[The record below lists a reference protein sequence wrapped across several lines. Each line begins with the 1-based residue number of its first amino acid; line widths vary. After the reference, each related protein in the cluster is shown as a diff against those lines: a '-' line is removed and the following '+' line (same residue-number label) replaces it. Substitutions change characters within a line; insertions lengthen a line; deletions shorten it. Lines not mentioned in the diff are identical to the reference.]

1 LLQFFDYLSSVL
13 AVLNVKSFRKT
24 VYGLLGHD
32 RRERRGT
39 YLLSL
44 LLIMLLIF
52 RFVAFRV
59 PEAGEVSDEM
69 AAAVT
74 AVAQGADADRI
85 LPELFT
91 FDPNTSSFD
100 ELLQLGLTE
109 RQAATLVSYRNS
121 GARFR
126 RPEDI
131 GRVYGIDSS
140 DAARL
145 IPYIVIADGRERSD
159 AVAEGKRTPQG
170 SDERLPGSRHP
181 SSSGRADD
189 YTGAADLPAP
199 GYSDSEPGRWNS
211 LSGVRAARRDGTSDL
226 RAAGYSDR
234 YSVGEKP
241 MIDLNICT
249 AAELEQLPGIGPV
262 LSERII
268 RYRALLGGFVAREQL
283 GEVYGI
289 DSTVARLVA
298 GRVTLTFEAVRPL
311 LLDSTSF
318 GSLAR
323 HPYVGYETARLIEAY
338 RSLAEAP
345 LTLGS
350 LVEER
355 VISPLQAARLAP
367 YVRPPEEVAGE
378 DYEFILSKVLK

>member
-1 LLQFFDYLSSVL
+1 M
-13 AVLNVKSFRKT
+13 KSFRKT
-24 VYGLLGHD
+24 VSGLFGHD

-39 YLLSL
+39 YLLSV
-44 LLIMLLIF
+44 LLILLLIF

-59 PEAGEVSDEM
+59 PERGEVSDETSE
-69 AAAVT
+69 AVT
-74 AVAQGADADRI
+74 AESGGANADRI

-91 FDPNTSSFD
+91 FDPNAASYD

-131 GRVYGIDSS
+131 GRVYGIDSA

-145 IPYIVIADGRERSD
+145 IPYIVIANGRQRADAAAAGER
-159 AVAEGKRTPQG
+159 T
-170 SDERLPGSRHP
+170 LPGSGERYP
-181 SSSGRADD
+181 GSADIPASSYADGASGSGNRPAAGPAGRNAGTADD
-189 YTGAADLPAP
+189 RATGNADPDY
-199 GYSDSEPGRWNS
+199 GSES
-211 LSGVRAARRDGTSDL
+211 
-226 RAAGYSDR
+226 
-234 YSVGEKP
+234 P

-289 DSTVARLVA
+289 DSTVVRMVS

-311 LLDSTSF
+311 LLDSASF

-323 HPYVGYETARLIEAY
+323 HPYVGHETARLITAY

-350 LVEER
+350 LVEGK
-355 VISPLQAARLAP
+355 VISPLQAERLAP
-367 YVRPPEEVAGE
+367 YVRPPEEVTGE

>member
-1 LLQFFDYLSSVL
+1 M
-13 AVLNVKSFRKT
+13 KSFRKT

-39 YLLSL
+39 YLLSIL
-44 LLIMLLIF
+44 LVMLLIF

-59 PEAGEVSDEM
+59 PDTGEVSDEM
-69 AAAVT
+69 AEAVIALSRGT
-74 AVAQGADADRI
+74 DADRI
-85 LPELFT
+85 LPEPFT
-91 FDPNTSSFD
+91 FDPNAASVD

-131 GRVYGIDSS
+131 GRVYGIDSA

-145 IPYIVIADGRERSD
+145 IPYIVIADGRERTD
-159 AVAEGKRTPQG
+159 AGAEGKRTPQG
-170 SDERLPGSRHP
+170 SNERLPGSRYP

-189 YTGAADLPAP
+189 YAAGGDLPSP
-199 GYSDSEPGRWNS
+199 GYADSEPGRWNS
-211 LSGVRAARRDGTSDL
+211 SSGGRAARRDGTPDL

-234 YSVGEKP
+234 YSAGERP
-241 MIDLNICT
+241 MTDLNVCT

-268 RYRALLGGFVAREQL
+268 RYRALLGGFVALEQL

-289 DSTVARLVA
+289 DSTVARLVS
-298 GRVTLTFEAVRPL
+298 GRLTLTFEAVRPL
-311 LLDSTSF
+311 LLDSASF

-338 RSLAEAP
+338 RSLTEAP

-350 LVEER
+350 MVEER
-355 VISPLQAARLAP
+355 VITPLQAARLAP
-367 YVRPPEEVAGE
+367 YVRPPEEVTRE